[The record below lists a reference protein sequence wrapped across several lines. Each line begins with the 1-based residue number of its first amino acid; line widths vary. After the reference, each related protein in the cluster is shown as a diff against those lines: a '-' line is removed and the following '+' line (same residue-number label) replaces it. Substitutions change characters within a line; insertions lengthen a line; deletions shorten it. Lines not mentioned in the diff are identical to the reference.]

1 MTKFKRVPVKREIR
15 TLKHS
20 GYTYEYKL
28 DYVAYYEDGEIH
40 CISKHETKYF
50 DTFNGVKGG
59 FYMNPIPKFLKNA
72 FAKAKSVIEAQG

>member
-59 FYMNPIPKFLKNA
+59 FYINRINPLSNA
-72 FAKAKSVIEAQG
+72 FAKAKSYIEAQG